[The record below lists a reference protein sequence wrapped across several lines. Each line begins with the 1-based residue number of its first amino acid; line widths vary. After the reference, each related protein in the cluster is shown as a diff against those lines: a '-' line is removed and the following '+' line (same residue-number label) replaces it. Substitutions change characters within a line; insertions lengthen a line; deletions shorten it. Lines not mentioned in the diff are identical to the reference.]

1 MWEDERA
8 IHTFSGR
15 VDPTNNCFLIYI
27 DGVYIRIHHC
37 SDLETPTLFLPP
49 EVELEKKMEML
60 AKQLVRR
67 ATFDLIGKTD
77 VEKES
82 AIQDIYGKLESFK
95 AKEVL
100 EYQKRGINI

>member
-1 MWEDERA
+1 MWEDEKA
-8 IHTFSGR
+8 IHTFSGP
-15 VDPTNNCFLIYI
+15 VDPNNNCFLIYL

-37 SDLETPTLFLPP
+37 SDVETPTRALAP
-49 EVELEKKMEML
+49 EEELEKKMEML

-67 ATFDLIGKTD
+67 ATFALIGKSD
-77 VEKES
+77 VEKEA

-100 EYQKRGINI
+100 EYQRRGINL